1 MAGLNKGHEVSVP
14 LQGPMVAGQQ
24 YLQSLPWHPASLSGP
39 SAGGPPGGA
48 LLSL

>member
-1 MAGLNKGHEVSVP
+1 MAELDKRHEVSVP
-14 LQGPMVAGQQ
+14 PQGPMTAGQQ
-24 YLQSLPWHPASLSGP
+24 YLQSLPWHPASLSCP